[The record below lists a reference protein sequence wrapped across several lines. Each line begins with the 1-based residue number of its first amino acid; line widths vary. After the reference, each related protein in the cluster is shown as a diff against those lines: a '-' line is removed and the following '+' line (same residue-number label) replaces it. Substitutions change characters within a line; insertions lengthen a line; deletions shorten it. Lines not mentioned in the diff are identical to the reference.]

1 MQKDLE
7 SRCRLRTVDTIREA
21 AHPQTCHDACQCDCW
36 PRLSHHEAE
45 STPAFWVLFGGSIRY
60 FLCFASWRPTGLP
73 IFLSSSDR
81 DVSRC
86 HVSLDHVLQ
95 VQTPDVANCLLAHT
109 IFLRDASCAQ
119 PVCLAVE
126 YIKSVSFCEL
136 SP

>member
-7 SRCRLRTVDTIREA
+7 SSCRPRIVDTNHEA

-36 PRLSHHEAE
+36 PRLPPHEAE
-45 STPAFWVLFGGSIRY
+45 STLAFWVLFGGSIRY

-73 IFLSSSDR
+73 IFLSSRDR

-86 HVSLDHVLQ
+86 HVSFKVGPCSAG
-95 VQTPDVANCLLAHT
+95 PDVANCLLAHT